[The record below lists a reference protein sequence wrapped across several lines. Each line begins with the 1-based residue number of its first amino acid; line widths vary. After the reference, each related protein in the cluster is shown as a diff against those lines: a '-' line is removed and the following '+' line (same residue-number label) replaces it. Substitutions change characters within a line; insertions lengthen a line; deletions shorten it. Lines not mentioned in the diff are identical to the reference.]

1 MFIGVTAF
9 SVDLAISMG
18 STAGAQVM
26 GMLLDEPEVLPAP
39 QSAAEPSSRG
49 LRRRTEQSAPP
60 VARSAGPYNLT
71 VTHALPRENV
81 FKPVSTL
88 YDAAVKQA
96 LQSYLD
102 AYEKQYKLQITLDN
116 LKQMKEK
123 GEIPVSCRVPR
134 LTVRFTS
141 ATPDLTAEL
150 DTKARELENFY
161 LEKLITAAES
171 DVAAA
176 TAAAAFA
183 TAQAKQLVT
192 DVADQLPAEYKPL
205 REVRQLANDAQLSLA
220 WKLHLAKGK
229 MQQLLQKQ
237 EEQKQKQAAAA
248 AQAQAGALNMEAQ
261 VDQLV
266 AKSLEKRMPPLQ
278 AQQQQQPA
286 QQQATTPQQQKKNK
300 RTQKKGKN
308 KPSQPPA
315 PNGNQQQPNQQQ
327 QGFRRGHQR
336 R

>member
-1 MFIGVTAF
+1 
-9 SVDLAISMG
+9 MG

-26 GMLLDEPEVLPAP
+26 GMLLDDAEPQP
-39 QSAAEPSSRG
+39 AAEPSNRG
-49 LRRRTEQSAPP
+49 TRRRTEQSTPA
-60 VARSAGPYNLT
+60 VARPAGTYNLT
-71 VTHALPRENV
+71 VTQALPRENV

-88 YDAAVKQA
+88 YDAAVKQG

-102 AYEKQYKLQITLDN
+102 AYEKQYRLQTTLDN

-150 DTKARELENFY
+150 DTKARELETFY
-161 LEKLITAAES
+161 LEKLITAAEA

-192 DVADQLPAEYKPL
+192 NVAEQLPAEYKPL

-248 AQAQAGALNMEAQ
+248 AAAAAAAQAQAGALNLEAQ

-266 AKSLEKRMPPLQ
+266 AKSLEKRMPPPQ

-286 QQQATTPQQQKKNK
+286 QQQADTQQQKKNK
-300 RTQKKGKN
+300 RTKKDKK
-308 KPSQPPA
+308 KPPQPPA
-315 PNGNQQQPNQQQ
+315 PSGNQQEQD
-327 QGFRRGHQR
+327 FRRGRQR

>member
-1 MFIGVTAF
+1 
-9 SVDLAISMG
+9 
-18 STAGAQVM
+18 
-26 GMLLDEPEVLPAP
+26 MLLISGVEHNGWFREVPSCELPKHLCTFWSCKSP
-39 QSAAEPSSRG
+39 PPPKKRG
-49 LRRRTEQSAPP
+49 IRRRTEQSTPA
-60 VARSAGPYNLT
+60 VARSAGTTNLT
-71 VTHALPRENV
+71 VTHALPRDNV

-88 YDAAVKQA
+88 YDVAVKQG

-102 AYEKQYKLQITLDN
+102 AYEKQYRLRQAVQAAGSTKKKYRLQTTLDN

-150 DTKARELENFY
+150 DTKARELETFY
-161 LEKLITAAES
+161 QDKLITAAEA
-171 DVAAA
+171 DVTAA

-192 DVADQLPAEYKPL
+192 NVAEQLPAEYKPL

-229 MQQLLQKQ
+229 MQQLMQKQ

-248 AQAQAGALNMEAQ
+248 AAARAQAGALNLEAQ

-266 AKSLEKRMPPLQ
+266 AKSL
-278 AQQQQQPA
+278 
-286 QQQATTPQQQKKNK
+286 
-300 RTQKKGKN
+300 
-308 KPSQPPA
+308 
-315 PNGNQQQPNQQQ
+315 
-327 QGFRRGHQR
+327 
-336 R
+336 

>member
-1 MFIGVTAF
+1 
-9 SVDLAISMG
+9 MG

-49 LRRRTEQSAPP
+49 IRRRTEQYAPP

-88 YDAAVKQA
+88 HDAAVKQA

-248 AQAQAGALNMEAQ
+248 AQAQAGALSLAAQ

-315 PNGNQQQPNQQQ
+315 PKGNQQQPNQQQ

>member
-1 MFIGVTAF
+1 
-9 SVDLAISMG
+9 MG

-49 LRRRTEQSAPP
+49 IRRRTEQSAPP

>member
-1 MFIGVTAF
+1 
-9 SVDLAISMG
+9 MG
-18 STAGAQVM
+18 TTAGAQAM
-26 GMLLDEPEVLPAP
+26 EMLLDDAEPQP
-39 QSAAEPSSRG
+39 AAEASNRG
-49 LRRRTEQSAPP
+49 IRRRTEQSTPT
-60 VARSAGPYNLT
+60 VARSAGTTNLT
-71 VTHALPRENV
+71 VTHALPRDNV

-88 YDAAVKQA
+88 YDAAVKQG

-102 AYEKQYKLQITLDN
+102 AYEKQYRLQTTLDN

-134 LTVRFTS
+134 LTVRFIS

-150 DTKARELENFY
+150 DTKAREQETFY
-161 LEKLITAAES
+161 LDKLITAAEA
-171 DVAAA
+171 DVTAA

-192 DVADQLPAEYKPL
+192 NVAEQLPAEYKPL

-248 AQAQAGALNMEAQ
+248 AAAARAQAGALNLEAQ

-266 AKSLEKRMPPLQ
+266 AKSLEKRMQPPQ

-286 QQQATTPQQQKKNK
+286 QQQANPQQQKKNK
-300 RTQKKGKN
+300 RTKKDKK
-308 KPSQPPA
+308 KPPQPPA
-315 PNGNQQQPNQQQ
+315 PSGNQQQQD
-327 QGFRRGHQR
+327 FRRGRQR
-336 R
+336 C

>member
-1 MFIGVTAF
+1 
-9 SVDLAISMG
+9 MG

-150 DTKARELENFY
+150 DIKARELENFY

>member
-1 MFIGVTAF
+1 
-9 SVDLAISMG
+9 MG

>member
-1 MFIGVTAF
+1 
-9 SVDLAISMG
+9 MG

-49 LRRRTEQSAPP
+49 IRRRTEQSAPP

-248 AQAQAGALNMEAQ
+248 AAAQAQAGALNLEAQ